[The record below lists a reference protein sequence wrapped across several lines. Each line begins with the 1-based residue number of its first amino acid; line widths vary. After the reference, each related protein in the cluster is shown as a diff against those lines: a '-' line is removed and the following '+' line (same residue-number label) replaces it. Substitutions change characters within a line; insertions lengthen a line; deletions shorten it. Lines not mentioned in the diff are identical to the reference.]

1 MTPLVTFGW
10 ANGIAGGLTEMQWD
24 VFIPMTLLGC
34 QLDLILNTYIGISV
48 REINDRIAASADGG
62 GADEAQSLGNGTT
75 GSNSSAS
82 VSPSDEDPLTQILPL
97 LQIALCIL
105 MFCCTTLYGR
115 RVLKKLVQ
123 EEL

>member
-1 MTPLVTFGW
+1 M
-10 ANGIAGGLTEMQWD
+10 D

-82 VSPSDEDPLTQILPL
+82 VSPLRGSSHPDFAIASDCSLYPHVL
-97 LQIALCIL
+97 LHHVIRPSCFKETCSGGAAKI
-105 MFCCTTLYGR
+105 
-115 RVLKKLVQ
+115 
-123 EEL
+123 